1 MLIPKIKKARRIR
14 DKATNTYVE
23 EIKFRRSDGRV
34 GTLQLTPSNVHDEN
48 NLEDA
53 LRDAG
58 AVLPKERNELKKLL
72 AGVAESN
79 APEHVYEAQVGWIED
94 GKAYVK
100 TDGVIGEP
108 SEKVIGVKPL
118 IVEECGNLSQSGNW
132 QAWRDTVA
140 TLAANSSIMMFAI
153 CAALAGPLLFF
164 VERQSVSFCI
174 FGRTRLGKSIAT
186 LMGASVQGI
195 GRIIDMINWH
205 ITDTHMEQRL
215 PEYNDGFCPIED
227 FQTMEGSERQK
238 YVRIR
243 SLAYRLCQGRA
254 KGVDHFFAET
264 HGGHRRP
271 RRCIMFTSF
280 ERSIRSL
287 AKRAKLEREPGEVL
301 RLIDVPARFG
311 GQSHI
316 FDRLAG
322 DVEQFA
328 QWREN
333 RFKEIAEACRDNH
346 GSALHRYIELL
357 IPRRSEIKAYVERW
371 TAHFVDH
378 VCEELDGD
386 IARDVARTFG
396 LIFAAGMLGIEL
408 GLLPWSKEELLAAI
422 SRCYRG
428 SRGLLPDKGVAL
440 RRGIRALELRLRSLP
455 SLAKLPKGTDYERLH
470 GYRAREPD
478 FYHCIIEREAFN
490 KIFASTSDCDIVLE
504 WLLLKGRITTAVSRK
519 ATPALSP
526 QPKEQFDWPDGRRRR
541 SFEIRWPR
549 IVRKAGKAASK
560 KEREQ

>member
-1 MLIPKIKKARRIR
+1 MLTPKIKKARRLR

-23 EIKFRRSDGRV
+23 EIKFRRSDGKV
-34 GTLQLTPSNVHDEN
+34 GILQLPPSNVHDRHSFER
-48 NLEDA
+48 A

-58 AVLPKERNELKKLL
+58 AVLPNHTDELKTLL
-72 AGVAESN
+72 TGVAASN
-79 APEHVYEAQVGWIED
+79 APEHVYEAQVGWVEG
-94 GKAYVK
+94 GKAYVT
-100 TDGVIGEP
+100 TDGVIGES

-118 IVEECGNLSQSGNW
+118 IVEELGNLSQSGDW
-132 QAWRDTVA
+132 RAWRDTVA
-140 TLAANSSIMMFAI
+140 TLAADSSIMMFAI

-186 LMGASVQGI
+186 LMGGSVQGI
-195 GRIIDMINWH
+195 GRVADMINWH
-205 ITDTHMEQRL
+205 ITETHMEQRL
-215 PEYNDGFCPIED
+215 PEYNDGFCPIDD
-227 FQTMEGSERQK
+227 FQTMKGSERQK

-243 SLAYRLCQGRA
+243 SLAYRLYQGRA
-254 KGVDHFFAET
+254 KGVDDFYAET

-271 RRCIMFTSF
+271 RRCIMLTSS

-287 AKRAKLEREPGEVL
+287 AKSAKLEREPGEAL

-316 FDRLAG
+316 FDRRAG
-322 DVEQFA
+322 EVEQFA

-346 GSALHRYIELL
+346 GSVLHRYIELL
-357 IPRRSEIKAYVERW
+357 LPRRNEIKAYVERW

-378 VCEELDGD
+378 VCDELDGD

-396 LIFAAGMLGIEL
+396 LLFAAGMLGIEVE
-408 GLLPWSKEELLAAI
+408 LLPWSQQELLDAI
-422 SRCYRG
+422 KKCYRG
-428 SRGLLPDKGVAL
+428 ARRLLPDKGVAL

-455 SLAKLPKGTDYERLH
+455 SLAKLPKGTDYEGLH

-478 FYHCIIEREAFN
+478 FYRCMIKREAFN
-490 KIFASTSDCDIVLE
+490 AIFPSTSDCNLILN
-504 WLLLKGRITTAVSRK
+504 WLLQTRRITTAVSK
-519 ATPALSP
+519 NATPGSSP
-526 QPKEQFDWPDGRRRR
+526 QPKEQFPWADGQRRR
-541 SFEIRWPR
+541 SVEIRWPR
-549 IVRKAGKAASK
+549 KVQEAGEAASK
-560 KEREQ
+560 QESE